1 MPFGMIC
8 LLWLVLYYTMIYAQY
23 TYKLYK
29 VYASITILYVYL
41 NLNLRDLDYSRNDHA
56 LAVGGNES
64 DWAVGQNDSGLH
76 PGANELSTPTLD
88 TLHDSFD

>member
-1 MPFGMIC
+1 
-8 LLWLVLYYTMIYAQY
+8 MIYTQY
-23 TYKLYK
+23 IYNVYE

-41 NLNLRDLDYSRNDHA
+41 NLNLRDLDYSRTDHA

-64 DWAVGQNDSGLH
+64 DWAVGQNESGLH

>member
-1 MPFGMIC
+1 M
-8 LLWLVLYYTMIYAQY
+8 
-23 TYKLYK
+23 YK

-64 DWAVGQNDSGLH
+64 DWAVGQNESGLH

>member
-8 LLWLVLYYTMIYAQY
+8 LLWLILYYTMIYAQY

-41 NLNLRDLDYSRNDHA
+41 NLNLRDLDYSRNDLA
-56 LAVGGNES
+56 LAVGGN
-64 DWAVGQNDSGLH
+64 WVRLGCRTKQVGLASG
-76 PGANELSTPTLD
+76 SK
-88 TLHDSFD
+88 